1 MLILDYLY
9 FLEHRNTKVVYLVNN
24 FSKYYL
30 IIDNQ
35 TFSFIIIFFNV
46 R

>member
-9 FLEHRNTKVVYLVNN
+9 FSEHRNTKVVYLVKY